1 MEYSANA
8 RMHESAN
15 EYAKKLFRAFAP
27 SCIRVLVVFLFI
39 IGYIPGVQAQDY
51 TFSNHNIV
59 PFSLNPALA
68 GNVNAM
74 RFGLNYRQQWPSL
87 GNKYHT
93 VRASYDQN
101 IYKQMSSIG
110 ASYTYDNMANGIF
123 QTNEFAL
130 VYSHTFRV
138 QEEMFVRLGLQ
149 ASLFANFLN
158 MNNLVFED
166 QYNSQT
172 RKTLPYSI
180 EELDSD
186 SRLFPDFTFGA
197 SFVIEH
203 KFSIGGAVAHLTEPN
218 NGFAK
223 LEYNKLHRKFVAH
236 ANFTQDLESGKGL
249 WGRHG
254 VLSERYFFANASY
267 QQQYTFRLAHIGAGF
282 AFNPFIAGA
291 SYKNNLG
298 DIHSLSFMFGGN
310 YKGLQ
315 LYYIYDLPIYTQKN
329 GSWSH
334 ELSLIYILK
343 QEEKYG
349 CPVVYW

>member
-1 MEYSANA
+1 MGKNRRKSV
-8 RMHESAN
+8 
-15 EYAKKLFRAFAP
+15 
-27 SCIRVLVVFLFI
+27 IGIFLFF
-39 IGYIPGVQAQDY
+39 IGCMLNVQGQDY

-74 RFGLNYRQQWPSL
+74 RLGLNYRQQWPSL
-87 GNKYHT
+87 GNNYHT

-101 IYKQMSSIG
+101 IYKQMSAIG
-110 ASYTYDNMANGIF
+110 VSYTYDNMANGVF

-158 MNNLVFED
+158 MNHLTFED
-166 QYNSQT
+166 QYNAQT
-172 RKTLPYSI
+172 RQTLPYSI

-186 SRLFPDFTFGA
+186 RRLFPDFTFGA
-197 SFVIEH
+197 CFVIENR
-203 KFSIGGAVAHLTEPN
+203 FSIGGSVSHLAEPE

-223 LEYNKLHRKFVAH
+223 LEYNKLHRKFAVH
-236 ANFTQDLESGKGL
+236 ANFTQNLEGSNGL

-254 VLSERYFFANASY
+254 ILSEKYFFANASY
-267 QQQYTFRLAHIGAGF
+267 QQQYDFRLAHLGIGF
-282 AFNPFIAGA
+282 AFDPFIAGT
-291 SYKNNLG
+291 SFKNTLG
-298 DIHSLSFMFGGN
+298 DINSLSFMLGGN
-310 YKGLQ
+310 YKGFQ
-315 LYYIYDLPIYTQKN
+315 LYYIYDLPLYTQQN

-334 ELSLIYILK
+334 ELSLIYIL
-343 QEEKYG
+343 QREEKYA

>member
-1 MEYSANA
+1 MGKNMRNSAIWIF
-8 RMHESAN
+8 
-15 EYAKKLFRAFAP
+15 LF
-27 SCIRVLVVFLFI
+27 FI
-39 IGYIPGVQAQDY
+39 IGCTLNVQGQDY

-101 IYKQMSSIG
+101 IYKQMSAVG
-110 ASYTYDNMANGIF
+110 VSYTYDNMANGIF
-123 QTNEFAL
+123 QTNEFAV

-158 MNNLVFED
+158 MSNLTFED
-166 QYNSQT
+166 QYNVQT
-172 RKTLPYSI
+172 RQTLPYSI

-186 SRLFPDFTFGA
+186 SRLFPDFTFGV
-197 SFVIEH
+197 SFVIENR
-203 KFSIGGAVAHLTEPN
+203 FSIGGAVAHLAEPN

-223 LEYNKLHRKFVAH
+223 LEYNRLHRKFIAH
-236 ANFTQDLESGKGL
+236 ANFTQNLEGSNGL

-254 VLSERYFFANASY
+254 ILSEKYFFANASY
-267 QQQYTFRLAHIGAGF
+267 QQQYDFRLAHLGVGF
-282 AFNPFIAGA
+282 AFDPFIAGV
-291 SYKNNLG
+291 SYKNTLG
-298 DIHSLSFMFGGN
+298 DINSLSFMLGGN

-315 LYYIYDLPIYTQKN
+315 LYYIYDLPVYTKKN

-334 ELSLIYILK
+334 ELSLIYVLR
-343 QEEKYG
+343 QDEKYP

>member
-1 MEYSANA
+1 MGNM
-8 RMHESAN
+8 RKN
-15 EYAKKLFRAFAP
+15 
-27 SCIRVLVVFLFI
+27 IIGIFLFI
-39 IGYIPGVQAQDY
+39 AGSLLNLQAQDY

-101 IYKQMSSIG
+101 IYKQMCSIG
-110 ASYTYDNMANGIF
+110 ASYTYDNMANGIY

-149 ASLFANFLN
+149 GSLFANYLN
-158 MNNLVFED
+158 MNGLVFED
-166 QYNSQT
+166 QYNTQT
-172 RKTLPYSI
+172 RKTLPSTI
-180 EELDSD
+180 EELESD

-197 SFVIEH
+197 CFVIEN
-203 KFSIGGAVAHLTEPN
+203 KFSIGGSVYHLAEPN

-223 LEYNKLHRKFVAH
+223 VEYNKLHRKFVAH
-236 ANFTQDLESGKGL
+236 ANFTQDLESSHGL
-249 WGRHG
+249 WGRYG
-254 VLSERYFFANASY
+254 SLSEKYFFANASY
-267 QQQYTFRLAHIGAGF
+267 QQQYTFKLVHLGVGF
-282 AFNPFIAGA
+282 AFNPLIAGVA
-291 SYKNNLG
+291 FKN
-298 DIHSLSFMFGGN
+298 DIGEINSLSFMLGGS

-315 LYYIYDLPIYTQKN
+315 LYYIYDLPIYTKKN

-334 ELSLIYILK
+334 ELSLIYILQ
-343 QEEKYG
+343 QEEKYA